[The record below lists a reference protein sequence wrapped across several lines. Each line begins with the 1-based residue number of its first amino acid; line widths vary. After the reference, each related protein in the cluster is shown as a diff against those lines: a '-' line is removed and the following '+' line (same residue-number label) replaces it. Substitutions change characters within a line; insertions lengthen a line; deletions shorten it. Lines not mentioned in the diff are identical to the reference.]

1 MNLNIHNA
9 ELTISAV
16 APRQYPQTFVPE
28 IAMAGRSNVGK
39 SSCINKLLNRNK
51 LARTSAT
58 PGKTATINFYN
69 IDHKLFF
76 VDLPGYGFARVSK
89 EEQVRWGQMINT
101 YLNTR
106 ESLRGV
112 LLLVDA
118 RHKPTQNDVMMY
130 DWIRERF
137 GAVTVVATKC
147 DKLGTTKIEA
157 HLAVIRETL
166 GLQEEDTLLPFSGE
180 KGTGKEALW
189 EEISRITG
197 VEL

>member
-1 MNLNIHNA
+1 MNLHRA

-16 APRQYPQTFVPE
+16 HPRQYPATGMPE

-51 LARTSAT
+51 LARTSST

-69 IDHKLFF
+69 IDDQLFL

-89 EEQVRWGQMINT
+89 AEQEKWGAMINT
-101 YLNTR
+101 YLDK
-106 ESLRGV
+106 SVPLCGV

-118 RHKPTQNDVMMY
+118 RHKPTTQDVMMY
-130 DWIRERF
+130 SWIRERF
-137 GAVTVVATKC
+137 GEVTVVATKA
-147 DKLGTTKIEA
+147 DKLGITKLPPA
-157 HLAVIRETL
+157 LDLIRSTL
-166 GLQEEDTLLPFSGE
+166 GLSENDTLLAFSGE
-180 KGTGKEALW
+180 KGTGKDELW
-189 EEISRITG
+189 QEISRITG

>member
-1 MNLNIHNA
+1 MKLNIHNA
-9 ELTISAV
+9 ALTISAV
-16 APRQYPQTFVPE
+16 HPRQYPCTAIPE

-69 IDHKLFF
+69 IDDQVFF

-89 EEQVRWGQMINT
+89 EEQIRWGNMINT
-101 YLNTR
+101 YLDTR
-106 ESLRGV
+106 QSLRGV

-130 DWIRERF
+130 RWIRDRF
-137 GAVTVVATKC
+137 GEVTVVATKC
-147 DKLGTTKIEA
+147 DKLGKTKIAEN
-157 HLAVIRETL
+157 LAVIRATL
-166 GLQEEDTLLPFSGE
+166 ELSENDTLLPFSGE
-180 KGTGKEALW
+180 KGTGKEDLW
-189 EEISRITG
+189 QEISRITG

>member
-1 MNLNIHNA
+1 MKLNIHNA
-9 ELTISAV
+9 SLTISAV
-16 APRQYPQTFVPE
+16 QPKQYPAAGMPE

-69 IDHKLFF
+69 IDDQVFF

-89 EEQVRWGQMINT
+89 EEQVRWGKMINT
-101 YLNTR
+101 YLDTR
-106 ESLRGV
+106 ETLCGV

-130 DWIRERF
+130 NWIQERF
-137 GAVTVVATKC
+137 GEVTVVATKC
-147 DKLGTTKIEA
+147 DKLGKTKIAEN
-157 HLAVIRETL
+157 LEVIRQTL
-166 GLQEEDTLLPFSGE
+166 RLTDADVLLPFSGE
-180 KGTGKEALW
+180 KGTGKEELW
-189 EEISRITG
+189 QEISRITG

>member
-9 ELTISAV
+9 ALTISAV
-16 APRQYPQTFVPE
+16 KPSQYPPTAIPE

-69 IDHKLFF
+69 IDEKMFF
-76 VDLPGYGFARVSK
+76 VDLPGYGFARVSR
-89 EEQVRWGQMINT
+89 EEQIKWGNMINT
-101 YLNTR
+101 YLDIR
-106 ESLRGV
+106 EPLCGV
-112 LLLVDA
+112 LLLVDI

-130 DWIRERF
+130 TWIKERF
-137 GAVTVVATKC
+137 GEVTVVATKA
-147 DKLGTTKIEA
+147 DKIGKTKIAESVA
-157 HLAVIRETL
+157 LISKTL
-166 GLQEEDTLLPFSGE
+166 NLSEEDRVIPFSGE
-180 KGTGKEALW
+180 KGTGKEELW
-189 EEISRITG
+189 QEISRITG